1 MENEDLKKKRNNR
14 FISLIEFIRIIKY
27 IHYLINTK
35 IYMYIYIYFSM
46 VAPRLKSLLI
56 INWRKHRPFTFDH
69 SIFSRQ
75 NCCLQTKKIP
85 SIPDPYVEQGSRNAA
100 WLAHAARTPPLRRS
114 SRRKITFESS
124 TPKNVSRAVC

>member
-1 MENEDLKKKRNNR
+1 MGNEDLKKKRNNR

-35 IYMYIYIYFSM
+35 IYMYIYVHILLDGRST
-46 VAPRLKSLLI
+46 SLLI

-85 SIPDPYVEQGSRNAA
+85 SIPDPSVEQGSRNAA